1 MSNSWTQVKLGE
13 ILDEPFRNGVS
24 PSTDGDVEARVLTLS
39 AITGTSFDASANKVG
54 RFKSSPPL
62 QHRVNSSDLLICR
75 GNGNRALVGRGFF
88 PDEDRVDLVFPDTVI
103 AARVSRAKA
112 NPSYIQYLWNSS
124 LVRVQI
130 ESRARTT
137 NGTFKINQDILH
149 EIVMPLPPLA
159 EQALIAARLEGSD
172 ALRTLR
178 VRTLDALD
186 ELLQSIFV
194 EMFGDPVGNNTSWA
208 RGVVGDFVVGYE
220 TGKNLVADDA
230 DDPDSKYRVLK
241 VSAVTSLVFDPKES
255 KALPEGYEPPPSHFV
270 REGDL
275 LFSRANTEAL
285 IGATALVEETL
296 QGLVL
301 PDKLWRFVWYE
312 PQRAEVLYVRQLFR
326 QASFRREIT
335 RRSSG
340 TSGSMKNISQ
350 SKALSLPVGLPPL
363 GLQREFAR
371 WVAAVEEL
379 KARQQVQFQQLDELF
394 AALRDQAFRDNL

>member
-1 MSNSWTQVKLGE
+1 MSTSWTRVKLGE
-13 ILDEPFRNGVS
+13 ILDEPLRNGVS

-54 RFKSSPPL
+54 RFKRSPPS
-62 QHRVNSSDLLICR
+62 HYRVNSSDLLICR
-75 GNGNRALVGRGFF
+75 GNGNLALVGRGFF
-88 PDEDRVDLVFPDTVI
+88 PSEDRVDLVFPDTVI

-112 NPSYIQYLWNSS
+112 NQSYVQYLWNSS

-137 NGTFKINQDILH
+137 NGTFKINQEILH
-149 EIVMPLPPLA
+149 EIVMPLPSLA
-159 EQALIAARLEGSD
+159 EQAVIAARLEGLD
-172 ALRTLR
+172 RLRALRVQALY
-178 VRTLDALD
+178 ALD
-186 ELLQSIFV
+186 ELLQSTFV
-194 EMFGDPVGNNTSWA
+194 AMFGDPVGDKISWA
-208 RGVVGDFVVGYE
+208 RGVVGSFVWRYE

-230 DDPDSKYRVLK
+230 DNPDSKYRVLK

-255 KALPEGYEPPPSHFV
+255 KALPEGYEPPSSHFV

-285 IGATALVEETL
+285 IGATALVGETSQSL
-296 QGLVL
+296 AL

-312 PQRAEVLYVRQLFR
+312 PQRAEVLYVRQLFQ
-326 QASFRREIT
+326 QASFRREIA

-350 SKALSLPVGLPPL
+350 SKVLSIPVGLPPL
-363 GLQREFAR
+363 ELQREFAR
-371 WVAAVEEL
+371 RVVAVEEL
-379 KARQQVQFQQLDELF
+379 KAKQQAQLQQLDKLF
-394 AALRDQAFRDNL
+394 AALQDKAF